1 MNPLLQSVQLA
12 LQSATQKE
20 ALAFVDKVHTFISSG
35 KYGEVLDDWEP
46 ESVRLLIAYHMA
58 KGTFVCEQSADG
70 EIEGVLMWYVCNND
84 DTWNMLTEWEAD
96 RPNGDSVFM
105 AFLYASNNK
114 AFKKIVLG
122 MIAKEPNV
130 LWKKL
135 FGLRLKRG
143 APTKVNYT
151 TKAFSKILSAT
162 E

>member
-1 MNPLLQSVQLA
+1 
-12 LQSATQKE
+12 
-20 ALAFVDKVHTFISSG
+20 
-35 KYGEVLDDWEP
+35 
-46 ESVRLLIAYHMA
+46 
-58 KGTFVCEQSADG
+58 
-70 EIEGVLMWYVCNND
+70 
-84 DTWNMLTEWEAD
+84 MLTEWEAD

-105 AFLYASNNK
+105 AFIYASNNK

-143 APTKVNYT
+143 VPTKVNYT
-151 TKAFSKILSAT
+151 TKAISKVLSAT